1 MCCFLKTGW
10 KRDQC
15 HYLEGRINSDETEY
29 KIISRTEIFGKKIK
43 LSNRSIFRKI
53 SIKISNRVAG
63 INTALHEYE
72 GLLRAEDKA
81 DLAHFAES
89 IYQIITLEIWIQCK
103 IWSLYL
109 VYWSNVQIKGR
120 KLITYKWKVFKVE
133 EEGLLAAGILCKSI
147 NILDYML
154 RNYSQFHH

>member
-1 MCCFLKTGW
+1 M
-10 KRDQC
+10 
-15 HYLEGRINSDETEY
+15 
-29 KIISRTEIFGKKIK
+29 GKKIK

-89 IYQIITLEIWIQCK
+89 IYQIITLEI
-103 IWSLYL
+103 
-109 VYWSNVQIKGR
+109 
-120 KLITYKWKVFKVE
+120 
-133 EEGLLAAGILCKSI
+133 
-147 NILDYML
+147 
-154 RNYSQFHH
+154 